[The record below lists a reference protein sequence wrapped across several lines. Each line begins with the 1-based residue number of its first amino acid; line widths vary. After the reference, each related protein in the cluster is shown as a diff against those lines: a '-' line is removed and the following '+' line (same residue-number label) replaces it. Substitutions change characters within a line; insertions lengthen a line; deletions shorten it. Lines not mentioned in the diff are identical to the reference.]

1 MNRFQMSKEAVL
13 TALAVASGAVTRL
26 FGGWDMT
33 LQVLVGFMAA
43 DYLTGLVVAGVFRC
57 STKSI
62 TGALESRAGFQGL
75 MRKGGIL
82 LLVYLAVL
90 LDRAAGADL
99 IRGAVCCFFIANEG
113 LSILENLGLMGVPY
127 PDMLKNALELLRKES
142 DTGKRGIHD
151 QTSH

>member
-1 MNRFQMSKEAVL
+1 MNRLQAGKEA
-13 TALAVASGAVTRL
+13 ALAALALVGGSIAQL
-26 FGGWDMT
+26 LGGWDAA

-43 DYLTGLVVAGVFRC
+43 DYLTGLVLAGVFRR
-57 STKSI
+57 SSKSA

-90 LDRAAGADL
+90 LDKALGSALTRN
-99 IRGAVCCFFIANEG
+99 AVCFFFIANEG

-127 PDMLKNALELLRKES
+127 PEILKNTLELLREDA
-142 DTGKRGIHD
+142 DTGKEE
-151 QTSH
+151 SHGL